1 MGDNNEYFL
10 AKLEFKSK
18 LKLFFLIIIDNGANV
33 KIFFAFSVF
42 FLPFILNIVFLKNR
56 GSKFEDN

>member
-10 AKLEFKSK
+10 AKIELKSK
-18 LKLFFLIIIDNGANV
+18 LKLFFLIIIDIGANV

-42 FLPFILNIVFLKNR
+42 FSPFILNIVYLKNR
-56 GSKFEDN
+56 RSKFENN